1 MRQQQKKDSR
11 EMEKYILVRGKAFE
25 SVDKFQK
32 RVNEQTAKGYGA
44 ISVAGQIGTVVL
56 MEKLSH

>member
-11 EMEKYILVRGKAFE
+11 EMEKYIIVRGKAFE

-32 RVNEQTAKGYGA
+32 RVNEQAAKGYKA
-44 ISVAGQIGTVVL
+44 INVAGQIGTVVL

>member
-1 MRQQQKKDSR
+1 
-11 EMEKYILVRGKAFE
+11 MEKYILVRGKAFE

-32 RVNEQTAKGYGA
+32 RVNEQAAKGYKA
-44 ISVAGQIGTVVL
+44 ISVAGQVGTIVL